1 MRCESAGAVA
11 TKPPDAFA
19 KEMTMTAASVTETVI
34 LPKVSNFKKSGTAL
48 GTSTAADARAFFTD
62 AGFPVR

>member
-1 MRCESAGAVA
+1 
-11 TKPPDAFA
+11 
-19 KEMTMTAASVTETVI
+19 MTAASVTETVI